1 MDIQVVLT
9 ENDPKLGKR
18 GQVIKVSPGY
28 AQNYLFPHHK
38 AKPATVA
45 NLKEF
50 DREKEKN
57 NKEEAQIL
65 AEAQALAER
74 VRNAE
79 LRLEVMAGDGDKLF
93 GAITSQHLVE
103 GLARLGI
110 VCDRKKAHLEE
121 PIKKIGKYLVEF
133 KLHPEVH
140 AKLKVEVVKKT

>member
-9 ENDPKLGKR
+9 ENDPKLGNR

-50 DREKEKN
+50 EREKEKN
-57 NKEEAQIL
+57 TKEAAQIR
-65 AEAQALAER
+65 AEAETLAQR
-74 VRNAE
+74 LRKAE
-79 LRLEVMAGDGDKLF
+79 LRLEVMAGEGDKLF
-93 GAITSQHLVE
+93 GAVTSQDIVN
-103 GLARLGI
+103 GLAGLGI
-110 VCDRKKAHLEE
+110 VCDRKKIHLEE
-121 PIKKIGKYLVEF
+121 PIKKLGRHQVEF

-140 AKLKVEVVKKT
+140 AKLQIDVVKKA